1 MYVECIQ
8 NNEFKKSDF
17 QEADLLKALP
27 SFAMACMMKYTKHT
41 DNDNIY
47 NFQDKEY
54 SGASKKV
61 IDGFTTPKLVADT
74 KSYFRSH
81 DRYQKFFMSLGEMFL
96 EENTKAIEFQMK
108 LKWNNSLESS
118 YNAKLHLTCVH
129 YL

>member
-1 MYVECIQ
+1 MLELKGCDQFAMKFYTTTIALANFGHLPSIRTDDVIDGGLLRRIVVVECIQ

-61 IDGFTTPKLVADT
+61 IDGFTTPKLVAEYKIHT
-74 KSYFRSH
+74 
-81 DRYQKFFMSLGEMFL
+81 
-96 EENTKAIEFQMK
+96 
-108 LKWNNSLESS
+108 
-118 YNAKLHLTCVH
+118 
-129 YL
+129 